1 MSSRF
6 LHLKLP
12 NDYLCVMDLGDKI
25 KSARSAKGMTQKEL
39 ADSTGLSERTI
50 QRIENHEVEPSGY
63 SLNKISDV
71 LEFDC
76 TQEKLRILKRR
87 NRVLYII
94 LIIWT
99 LALIFNVFFTSFD
112 FVSRWWELLIWAF
125 TLISVATGQIYI
137 PYRKNKK
144 QTK

>member
-1 MSSRF
+1 MSSRE
-6 LHLKLP
+6 LHQKST
-12 NDYLCVMDLGDKI
+12 NDYLCNMDLGDKI

-39 ADSTGLSERTI
+39 AGLTGLSERTI

-87 NRVLYII
+87 NQVLYII
-94 LIIWT
+94 LLVWT
-99 LALIFNVFFTSFD
+99 LALVFNLFFTSFD
-112 FVSRWWELLIWAF
+112 FVSRWWELGIWAL
-125 TLISVATGQIYI
+125 TLIGVISGQIYI
-137 PYRKNKK
+137 PYRKKK
-144 QTK
+144 

>member
-1 MSSRF
+1 
-6 LHLKLP
+6 
-12 NDYLCVMDLGDKI
+12 MDLGDKI

-39 ADSTGLSERTI
+39 ADKTGLSERTI

-63 SLNKISDV
+63 SLSKISDV

-76 TQEKLRILKRR
+76 TQEKLRIMKR
-87 NRVLYII
+87 NQVLYII

-112 FVSRWWELLIWAF
+112 FASRWRELLIWAF

-137 PYRKNKK
+137 PYRKKR
-144 QTK
+144 